1 MIEELRICI
10 VTVVKVTYTPVERVI
25 TGDFTI
31 VRDAKPR
38 SLIEK
43 GPLFGGQDCI
53 NWGKG
58 GSS

>member
-1 MIEELRICI
+1 M
-10 VTVVKVTYTPVERVI
+10 TVVKVTYTPVERVI

-43 GPLFGGQDCI
+43 GPLFRGQDCI